1 MSNFAS
7 ELKLGK
13 KEVKVVSE
21 TTESGLFLISRV
33 IYKGQSVLSV
43 KNPITENAGV
53 SQYHKQFSDNV
64 KDRINELFKSATGR
78 EASHANICSSLSK
91 NTEFSLVAV
100 GNDPWFSGGISSLP
114 FTEWSACSV
123 KAFLFWLHIHGAFN
137 GEHFSMGSLSRFVI
151 SNDESNHFII
161 PFEKSWV
168 FISTEST
175 INLGQSIQYVEK
187 ALMLSYSNGD
197 IKSFTHETE
206 P

>member
-1 MSNFAS
+1 MSSFAS
-7 ELKLGK
+7 DLKLGK

-43 KNPITENAGV
+43 KNPVTECGGV
-53 SQYHKQFSDNV
+53 SQYHQQFSENV
-64 KDRINELFKSATGR
+64 KDRINELFKSVTGR
-78 EASHANICSSLSK
+78 EPSHANMCSCLAK

-114 FTEWSACSV
+114 FVEWSSQSV
-123 KAFLFWLHIHGAFN
+123 KAFLFWLHIHGAFS
-137 GEHFSMGSLSRFVI
+137 GEHFSLGSLSRFVI
-151 SNDESNHFII
+151 SNEENNHFII

-187 ALMLSYSNGD
+187 ALTQSYSSRD
-197 IKSFTHETE
+197 ITT
-206 P
+206 